1 MSNIQLSLNVSRPP
15 LVNIILALL
24 ETQTWRCLEWQK
36 YKLQQEPLEYQ
47 EVIMVA
53 QLWLR
58 QRLPS
63 RNQQEVQ

>member
-15 LVNIILALL
+15 LVDIILALL
-24 ETQTWRCLEWQK
+24 KTHTWRCVERQK

-58 QRLPS
+58 PRLPS
-63 RNQQEVQ
+63 RNQREVQ

>member
-1 MSNIQLSLNVSRPP
+1 MSNIQLSLNVSRLP
-15 LVNIILALL
+15 LVDITLTLL

-58 QRLPS
+58 PRLPS
-63 RNQQEVQ
+63 RTQREVR